1 MDSVMYYSI
10 IKGKEIMPEN
20 QLQSRY
26 EILLDLMAH
35 AFDKGVSILDL
46 ALLDP
51 AATIILEDIIHRH
64 FSDLTDTMYKHKCWK

>member
-1 MDSVMYYSI
+1 
-10 IKGKEIMPEN
+10 
-20 QLQSRY
+20 
-26 EILLDLMAH
+26 MAH